1 MRGTGQPAKDH
12 HRWPRHEFVKKR
24 QGAAERRLRAA
35 ESASAQALRSEAE
48 QRDRAERVEER
59 LAQAEARLALPPKR
73 QCSCSRRVEL
83 ALRRLA
89 RNPAVAKKLVLAVH
103 PDKCPAA
110 LSDSATD
117 LLRLVQRVREANGH
131 ANT

>member
-1 MRGTGQPAKDH
+1 M
-12 HRWPRHEFVKKR
+12 
-24 QGAAERRLRAA
+24 RAA
-35 ESASAQALRSEAE
+35 ESASAQALRSEAK
-48 QRDRAERVEER
+48 QRDRAERAEER
-59 LAQAEARLALPPKR
+59 LAQAEARLALLAPKR
-73 QCSCSRRVEL
+73 RCSCGRRVER

-110 LSDSATD
+110 LKDPATD
-117 LLRLVQRVREANGH
+117 LFSLVERVREATGH

>member
-1 MRGTGQPAKDH
+1 M
-12 HRWPRHEFVKKR
+12 KKR
-24 QGAAERRLRAA
+24 EGAAERRLRAA
-35 ESASAQALRSEAE
+35 ESTSAQALRSEVE
-48 QRDRAERVEER
+48 QRDRAERAEEC
-59 LAQAEARLALPPKR
+59 LTQAEARLAVLAPKR
-73 QCSCSRRVEL
+73 RCACGRRVEL

-89 RNPAVAKKLVLAVH
+89 RSPAVAKKLMLAVY

>member
-1 MRGTGQPAKDH
+1 M
-12 HRWPRHEFVKKR
+12 KKR
-24 QGAAERRLRAA
+24 EGAAERRLRAA

-48 QRDRAERVEER
+48 QRDRAERAEER
-59 LAQAEARLALPPKR
+59 LTQAEARLALLAPKR
-73 QCSCSRRVEL
+73 RCSCGRRVER

-89 RNPAVAKKLVLAVH
+89 RNPAVAKKLVLACH

-110 LSDSATD
+110 LSDSATELFR
-117 LLRLVQRVREANGH
+117 LLQRVREATGH